1 MFNRSWYKNTWLGKK
16 LGLKIDWSKEV
27 LVHKNS
33 SVDSVRVIH
42 TNEDGIYVGFR
53 AYVVSGIKFDGSIH
67 KRVET
72 EMMYT
77 WEDNSNLDDYVIMYD
92 QSKVDA
98 LQRIHDIEE
107 SKSKSVS
114 KSNEKVY
121 IVVKTG
127 MDEKEAHEYMFSAMF
142 LREASKFIQA
152 VDVSHLVRLKWGVR
166 LVCNEE
172 DASELR
178 MLVSKHKQRSKTKHI
193 F

>member
-1 MFNRSWYKNTWLGKK
+1 MFNRSWYKNTWIGKK
-16 LGLKIDWSKEV
+16 LGFKIDWNKEV

-33 SVDSVRVIH
+33 SVDSVRVLH
-42 TNEDGIYVGFR
+42 TNEDETYIGFR
-53 AYVVSGIKFDGSIH
+53 TYVVSGVKFEGPIH

-77 WEDNSNLDDYVIMYD
+77 RKDSINLNDYVIMYD

-98 LQRIHDIEE
+98 LQRIRDIED

-114 KSNEKVY
+114 KSSEKVY

-127 MDEKEAHEYMFSAMF
+127 MDEREAHEYMFSAMF
-142 LREASKFIQA
+142 LREASKYIQA
-152 VDVSHLVRLKWGVR
+152 VDVSHLVRLKWRVR

-172 DASELR
+172 DASKLR
-178 MLVSKHKQRSKTKHI
+178 VLVSKYIK
-193 F
+193 